1 MPKPSSFDKGKRI
14 PKEEYKKRLDNY
26 YQSKSYS
33 YLVKN
38 AYDKIL
44 ICKLRRTAKENFV
57 WPSKEAKT
65 WVVKEYYRLGGTLIG
80 DKKNDDDHLIANL
93 YNKSKRQANA
103 PKLFAQVKAEAKRKF
118 KVYPSVYAKA
128 WIVKEYKKRGG
139 TFAGQNLNPRDYKKN
154 LSNKTQTNIVVNDEG
169 KITKITQT
177 TGLQGESTLT
187 LPSGQ
192 TVSMEQ
198 NIAFKEGQSAGQL
211 FFNTKD
217 SNLYTVEEETNERK
231 IVERR
236 GDAKEGDLWV
246 HPNTGNL
253 KMKVGDKWVTVN
265 DPNELPKINNQ
276 KRRKDLSEAFAE
288 KRKKEKTEIKEVVLE
303 AKPKITRGQFLYKY
317 KSPQN
322 FYSWQDLA
330 REHINC
336 KYRSQQY
343 IYDSPAYYLKD
354 DLCNS
359 LIHTNIDNLELTENP
374 NIVNPSFFLL
384 NSSKVNEIKYSFI
397 ECHKWNNKEAK
408 DMLINPKMKF
418 DVYVNFV
425 IEPGKIHY
433 YAFNWNN
440 LNMVKFIQLP
450 VADELIKEHFQ
461 TVVNLI
467 LLMNQQPDIITEEY
481 IPSKIVPLQK
491 KYKVQSDI
499 KPRAIC
505 WVGKDFTTRV
515 VKLKPKQDE
524 DILAVAGNKRK
535 LRPHWRRGH
544 WHTVLKGAKRK
555 ERKMRWYQP
564 VFVLGNAA

>member
-1 MPKPSSFDKGKRI
+1 MPRPSKYRKGKRLS
-14 PKEEYKKRLDNY
+14 EQEYKYKLQKYYQGHIEKNYTKLGHKCINKRLFAEI
-26 YQSKSYS
+26 K
-33 YLVKN
+33 
-38 AYDKIL
+38 
-44 ICKLRRTAKENFV
+44 R
-57 WPSKEAKT
+57 EAK
-65 WVVKEYYRLGGTLIG
+65 K
-80 DKKNDDDHLIANL
+80 
-93 YNKSKRQANA
+93 
-103 PKLFAQVKAEAKRKF
+103 KF
-118 KVYPSVYAKA
+118 KVFPSSYATN
-128 WIVKEYKKRGG
+128 WIKSEYKKRGG
-139 TFAGQNLNPRDYKKN
+139 EFKSRKK
-154 LSNKTQTNIVVNDEG
+154 IVS
-169 KITKITQT
+169 
-177 TGLQGESTLT
+177 GELAFNESDATLY
-187 LPSGQ
+187 
-192 TVSMEQ
+192 V
-198 NIAFKEGQSAGQL
+198 AKEEKQ
-211 FFNTKD
+211 
-217 SNLYTVEEETNERK
+217 ERK

-236 GDAKEGDLWV
+236 GDAKEGDLWI
-246 HPNTGNL
+246 HPNTGTL
-253 KMKVGDKWVTVN
+253 HMKIGDRWVTVN
-265 DPNELPKINNQ
+265 DPSKLPKLNNKQ
-276 KRRKDLSEAFAE
+276 RRADISSAFAE
-288 KRKKEKTEIKEVVLE
+288 RHRKEKAKVKEVVLE
-303 AKPKITRGQFLYKY
+303 TKPKITRGQFLYKY

-322 FYSWQDLA
+322 FFSWQDLA

-336 KYRSQQY
+336 KYRSRQY

-359 LIHTNIDNLELTENP
+359 LINTNIDNLKLTENP

-384 NSSKVNEIKYSFI
+384 NSNKVNEIKYSFI
-397 ECHKWNNKEAK
+397 ECHKWDNKDVQ
-408 DMLINPKMKF
+408 DMLINPKYKF

-425 IEPGKIHY
+425 IEPNKIHY
-433 YAFNWNN
+433 YAFNWKN
-440 LNMVKFIQLP
+440 LNIVKLIQLP
-450 VADELIKEHFQ
+450 IADELIKEHFK

-524 DILAVAGNKRK
+524 DILIVTGNKRK

>member
-1 MPKPSSFDKGKRI
+1 MPKPASFDKGKRI
-14 PKEEYKKRLDNY
+14 PKKEYKKKLD
-26 YQSKSYS
+26 
-33 YLVKN
+33 
-38 AYDKIL
+38 
-44 ICKLRRTAKENFV
+44 
-57 WPSKEAKT
+57 
-65 WVVKEYYRLGGTLIG
+65 EYYEKRHPDFYENKGFLKKFGLKCI
-80 DKKNDDDHLIANL
+80 DKDLYKRIKN
-93 YNKSKRQANA
+93 
-103 PKLFAQVKAEAKRKF
+103 EARRKF
-118 KVYPSVYAKA
+118 KPYPSNNASA
-128 WIVKEYKKRGG
+128 WIKSQYKKRGG
-139 TFAGQNLNPRDYKKN
+139 KLRGEQDITYKEKEA
-154 LSNKTQTNIVVNDEG
+154 LSNLRTAVLNTFE
-169 KITKITQT
+169 
-177 TGLQGESTLT
+177 
-187 LPSGQ
+187 
-192 TVSMEQ
+192 
-198 NIAFKEGQSAGQL
+198 EGQSAGQL

-217 SNLYTVEEETNERK
+217 SNLNTVEEETNERK

-236 GDAKEGDLWV
+236 GDAKEGDLWI

-253 KMKVGDKWVTVN
+253 KMKVGDRWVTVN

-276 KRRKDLSEAFAE
+276 KRRKDLSDAFAE

-303 AKPKITRGQFLYKY
+303 TKPKITRGQFLYKY

-336 KYRSQQY
+336 KHRSKQY

-359 LIHTNIDNLELTENP
+359 LINTNIDNLQLTESP
-374 NIVNPSFFLL
+374 NVVNPSFFLL
-384 NSSKVNEIKYSFI
+384 HSNKINEIKYSFV
-397 ECHKWNNKEAK
+397 ECHKWGINDSK
-408 DMLINPKMKF
+408 DMLINPKYKF

-425 IEPGKIHY
+425 IEPNKIYY
-433 YAFNWNN
+433 YAFNWKN
-440 LNMVKFIQLP
+440 LKVFKILQFTEVEDHIIQ
-450 VADELIKEHFQ
+450 DHFK
-461 TVVNLI
+461 TVVNLL

-524 DILAVAGNKRK
+524 DFLVVSGSKRK

>member
-1 MPKPSSFDKGKRI
+1 MPKPAKFEKRKRLS
-14 PKEEYKKRLDNY
+14 KEEYKKRLDNY
-26 YQSKSYS
+26 YAEKAKEKNKNNLKSIKTS
-33 YLVKN
+33 PQLRKQLELDAKTFKGRCVNK
-38 AYDKIL
+38 KL
-44 ICKLRRTAKENFV
+44 LRRIRNLAKEKFKIY
-57 WPSKEAKT
+57 PSA
-65 WVVKEYYRLGGTLIG
+65 
-80 DKKNDDDHLIANL
+80 H
-93 YNKSKRQANA
+93 ANA
-103 PKLFAQVKAEAKRKF
+103 
-118 KVYPSVYAKA
+118 
-128 WIVKEYKKRGG
+128 WIRKEYKKRGG
-139 TFAGQNLNPRDYKKN
+139 LFIEDNIDETIKQRRLITRFHNFELYKTIRDEANKRFHKKYPIVAKNNWILKEYKQRGGT
-154 LSNKTQTNIVVNDEG
+154 LSSDTEKDSKDEELIYTIPSSPKSAVG
-169 KITKITQT
+169 K
-177 TGLQGESTLT
+177 LT
-187 LPSGQ
+187 EPTEEEKKQ
-192 TVSMEQ
+192 FE
-198 NIAFKEGQSAGQL
+198 EGQL
-211 FFNTKD
+211 FFNTSDNTLNTISSK
-217 SNLYTVEEETNERK
+217 EETNERK

-253 KMKVGDKWVTVN
+253 HMKVGDKWVTVN
-265 DPNELPKINNQ
+265 DPNKLPKLNKQ
-276 KRRKDLSEAFAE
+276 KVKKDLSAAFAE
-288 KRKKEKTEIKEVVLE
+288 RRKKEETIPKEVIIE
-303 AKPKITRGQFLYKY
+303 EKPKISRGQFLYKY

-336 KYRSQQY
+336 KHRSKQY

-359 LIHTNIDNLELTENP
+359 LINTNIDNLQLTESP
-374 NIVNPSFFLL
+374 NVVNPSFFLL
-384 NSSKVNEIKYSFI
+384 HSNKINEIKYSFI
-397 ECHKWNNKEAK
+397 ECHKWGINDAK
-408 DMLINPKMKF
+408 DMLINPKYKF

-425 IEPGKIHY
+425 IEPNKIYY
-433 YAFNWNN
+433 YAFNWKN
-440 LNMVKFIQLP
+440 LKIFKILQFTEVEDHIIQ
-450 VADELIKEHFQ
+450 DHFK
-461 TVVNLI
+461 TVVNLL

-515 VKLKPKQDE
+515 VKLKPKQNE
-524 DILAVAGNKRK
+524 DFLVVGGSKRK

>member
-1 MPKPSSFDKGKRI
+1 MNKPAKYAKGKRLS
-14 PKEEYKKRLDNY
+14 KEEYKKRLDKY
-26 YQSKSYS
+26 YKQRGVTFHEDRAYS
-33 YLVKN
+33 
-38 AYDKIL
+38 
-44 ICKLRRTAKENFV
+44 KLRNKCRDKRLFDALKR
-57 WPSKEAKT
+57 EAK
-65 WVVKEYYRLGGTLIG
+65 
-80 DKKNDDDHLIANL
+80 N
-93 YNKSKRQANA
+93 
-103 PKLFAQVKAEAKRKF
+103 KF
-118 KVYPSVYAKA
+118 KVYPSSYATAFLKS
-128 WIVKEYKKRGG
+128 EYTKRGG
-139 TFAGQNLNPRDYKKN
+139 KLISDDLKLRKEFMEKE
-154 LSNKTQTNIVVNDEG
+154 V
-169 KITKITQT
+169 
-177 TGLQGESTLT
+177 GE
-187 LPSGQ
+187 
-192 TVSMEQ
+192 
-198 NIAFKEGQSAGQL
+198 F
-211 FFNTKD
+211 FFNESDAT
-217 SNLYTVEEETNERK
+217 LYVAKEEKQERK

-236 GDAKEGDLWV
+236 GDAKEGDLWI
-246 HPNTGNL
+246 HPNTGTL
-253 KMKVGDKWVTVN
+253 HMKIGDRWVTVN
-265 DPNELPKINNQ
+265 DPSKLPKLNNKQ
-276 KRRKDLSEAFAE
+276 RRADISSAFAE
-288 KRKKEKTEIKEVVLE
+288 RHRKEKAKLKEVVLE
-303 AKPKITRGQFLYKY
+303 TKPKITRGQFLYKY

-336 KYRSQQY
+336 KHRSKQY

-359 LIHTNIDNLELTENP
+359 LINTNIDNLELTESP

-384 NSSKVNEIKYSFI
+384 TSNKINNIKYSFI
-397 ECHKWNNKEAK
+397 ECCNWSKNNEGEKYLREEQK
-408 DMLINPKMKF
+408 RHFQF

-425 IEPGKIHY
+425 VDSDKIHY
-433 YAFNWNN
+433 YAFNWDN
-440 LNMVKFIQLP
+440 LKMYKFIQLP
-450 VADELIKEHFQ
+450 VDDELIKEHFK

-491 KYKVQSDI
+491 KYKVQSEI

-524 DILAVAGNKRK
+524 DMLIVTGNKRK

>member
-1 MPKPSSFDKGKRI
+1 MPKPSKFRKGKKLSDQQYKYELEKYYE
-14 PKEEYKKRLDNY
+14 KEKIYKSQAYKKFRAKCIN
-26 YQSKSYS
+26 KS
-33 YLVKN
+33 LFDAIK
-38 AYDKIL
+38 
-44 ICKLRRTAKENFV
+44 
-57 WPSKEAKT
+57 KEAK
-65 WVVKEYYRLGGTLIG
+65 
-80 DKKNDDDHLIANL
+80 A
-93 YNKSKRQANA
+93 
-103 PKLFAQVKAEAKRKF
+103 KF
-118 KVYPSVYAKA
+118 KVYPSSYASA
-128 WIVKEYKKRGG
+128 WVKREYKKRGG
-139 TFAGQNLNPRDYKKN
+139 LFHSDKLKVRKEFMEGGE
-154 LSNKTQTNIVVNDEG
+154 LSFNESDATLYVAKEEKPDER
-169 KITKITQT
+169 T
-177 TGLQGESTLT
+177 
-187 LPSGQ
+187 
-192 TVSMEQ
+192 
-198 NIAFKEGQSAGQL
+198 
-211 FFNTKD
+211 
-217 SNLYTVEEETNERK
+217 

-236 GDAKEGDLWV
+236 GDAKEGDLWINP
-246 HPNTGNL
+246 HTSTLN
-253 KMKVGDKWVTVN
+253 MKIGDKWVVVN
-265 DPNELPKINNQ
+265 DPSKLPKLNNKQ
-276 KRRKDLSEAFAE
+276 RRADISSAYAI
-288 KRKKEKTEIKEVVLE
+288 RHRKEKAKLKEIVLE
-303 AKPKITRGQFLYKY
+303 TKPKITRGQFLYKY

-336 KYRSQQY
+336 KHRSKQY
-343 IYDSPAYYLKD
+343 IYDSPAYYLRD

-359 LIHTNIDNLELTENP
+359 LINTNIDNLELTESP

-384 NSSKVNEIKYSFI
+384 TSDKINNIKYSFI
-397 ECHKWNNKEAK
+397 ECRNWSKNNSDENYLRDEQKRHFQ
-408 DMLINPKMKF
+408 F

-425 IEPGKIHY
+425 VDSDKIHY

-440 LNMVKFIQLP
+440 LKMYKFIQLP
-450 VADELIKEHFQ
+450 VDDELIKEHFK
-461 TVVNLI
+461 TVINLI

-524 DILAVAGNKRK
+524 DMLIVTGNKRK

>member
-1 MPKPSSFDKGKRI
+1 MSKPAKFDKGKRI
-14 PKEEYKKRLDNY
+14 PK
-26 YQSKSYS
+26 
-33 YLVKN
+33 
-38 AYDKIL
+38 
-44 ICKLRRTAKENFV
+44 
-57 WPSKEAKT
+57 
-65 WVVKEYYRLGGTLIG
+65 KEYQKKLDEYYEKRHPDFYENQGFLKKFGFKCI
-80 DKKNDDDHLIANL
+80 DKALYKRIKN
-93 YNKSKRQANA
+93 
-103 PKLFAQVKAEAKRKF
+103 EARRKF
-118 KVYPSVYAKA
+118 KPYPSNNAAA
-128 WIVKEYKKRGG
+128 WIKSQYKKRGG
-139 TFAGQNLNPRDYKKN
+139 KLRGKQDITDKEKETLLHLRKE
-154 LSNKTQTNIVVNDEG
+154 VMEG
-169 KITKITQT
+169 
-177 TGLQGESTLT
+177 GE
-187 LPSGQ
+187 
-192 TVSMEQ
+192 
-198 NIAFKEGQSAGQL
+198 L
-211 FFNTKD
+211 FFNESD
-217 SNLYTVEEETNERK
+217 ANLYIAKEEKQERK

-236 GDAKEGDLWV
+236 GDAKEGDLWI
-246 HPNTGNL
+246 HPNTGTL
-253 KMKVGDKWVTVN
+253 HMKIGDRWVTVN
-265 DPNELPKINNQ
+265 DPSKLPKINNKQ
-276 KRRKDLSEAFAE
+276 RRADISSAFAE
-288 KRKKEKTEIKEVVLE
+288 RHRKEKAKVKEVVIE
-303 AKPKITRGQFLYKY
+303 TKPKITRGQFLYKY

-336 KYRSQQY
+336 KHRSKQY

-359 LIHTNIDNLELTENP
+359 LINTNIDNLELTESP

-384 NSSKVNEIKYSFI
+384 TSDKINNIKYSFI
-397 ECHKWNNKEAK
+397 ECRNWSKNNSDENYLRDEQKRHFQ
-408 DMLINPKMKF
+408 F

-425 IEPGKIHY
+425 VDSDKIHY

-440 LNMVKFIQLP
+440 LKMYKFIQLP
-450 VADELIKEHFQ
+450 VDDELIKEHFK

-524 DILAVAGNKRK
+524 DMLIVTGNKRK

>member
-1 MPKPSSFDKGKRI
+1 MPKPASFDKGKKI
-14 PKEEYKKRLDNY
+14 PD
-26 YQSKSYS
+26 
-33 YLVKN
+33 
-38 AYDKIL
+38 
-44 ICKLRRTAKENFV
+44 
-57 WPSKEAKT
+57 
-65 WVVKEYYRLGGTLIG
+65 
-80 DKKNDDDHLIANL
+80 
-93 YNKSKRQANA
+93 
-103 PKLFAQVKAEAKRKF
+103 
-118 KVYPSVYAKA
+118 
-128 WIVKEYKKRGG
+128 KEYKKKLDEYYAAKAKEKKKHNLKSIKTSPQLRKRLELELKSFKGRCVNKKLLRKIKNLAKEKFKIYPSAHANNWIKAEYKNRGGYFIEDNLDEQIKERRLRTRFHNFELYKTIRDEANKRFHKKYPIVARNNWILKEYKQRGG
-139 TFAGQNLNPRDYKKN
+139 T
-154 LSNKTQTNIVVNDEG
+154 LSSDTSEPT
-169 KITKITQT
+169 ITT
-177 TGLQGESTLT
+177 
-187 LPSGQ
+187 PSGQ
-192 TVSMEQ
+192 SVSMDQ
-198 NIAFKEGQSAGQL
+198 NIAFEEGQSAGQL
-211 FFNTKD
+211 FFNTND

-236 GDAKEGDLWV
+236 GDAKEGDLWI

-288 KRKKEKTEIKEVVLE
+288 KRMKEKTEIKEVVLE
-303 AKPKITRGQFLYKY
+303 TKPKITRGQFLYKY

-384 NSSKVNEIKYSFI
+384 NSNKVNEIKYSFI
-397 ECHKWNNKEAK
+397 ECHRWNNKEAK

-425 IEPGKIHY
+425 IEPNKIHY

-440 LNMVKFIQLP
+440 LKSVKFIQLP

-505 WVGKDFTTRV
+505 WVGKDFTTRI

-524 DILAVAGNKRK
+524 DILAVTGNKRK

>member
-1 MPKPSSFDKGKRI
+1 MPKPAKFDKGK
-14 PKEEYKKRLDNY
+14 KLSKVEYEAALKFAVFKGRCQNESLLKRL
-26 YQSKSYS
+26 K
-33 YLVKN
+33 
-38 AYDKIL
+38 
-44 ICKLRRTAKENFV
+44 R
-57 WPSKEAKT
+57 EAK
-65 WVVKEYYRLGGTLIG
+65 
-80 DKKNDDDHLIANL
+80 KKFN
-93 YNKSKRQANA
+93 
-103 PKLFAQVKAEAKRKF
+103 
-118 KVYPSVYAKA
+118 VYPSAYANA
-128 WIVKEYKKRGG
+128 WIKKEYKKRGG
-139 TFAGQNLNPRDYKKN
+139 MFKGENPKIRNYK
-154 LSNKTQTNIVVNDEG
+154 NKKQTNIVVNDEG
-169 KITKITQT
+169 KITQMTQT
-177 TGLQGESTLT
+177 IGIEGNPTLT

-198 NIAFKEGQSAGQL
+198 NIALKEGQSAGQL

-265 DPNELPKINNQ
+265 DPNELPKVNKQ
-276 KRRKDLSEAFAE
+276 KVKKDLSVAFAE
-288 KRKKEKTEIKEVVLE
+288 KRKQQDIKPKKVIIEE
-303 AKPKITRGQFLYKY
+303 KPKISRGQFLYKY

-336 KYRSQQY
+336 KHRSQQY

-359 LIHTNIDNLELTENP
+359 LINTNIDNLKLTENP
-374 NIVNPSFFLL
+374 NVVNPSFFLL
-384 NSSKVNEIKYSFI
+384 NSNKINEIKYSFI
-397 ECHKWNNKEAK
+397 ECHKWDNKDAK
-408 DMLINPKMKF
+408 DMLIHPKMKF

-425 IEPGKIHY
+425 IEPNKIHY

-491 KYKVQSDI
+491 KYKVQSEI

-515 VKLKPKQDE
+515 VKLKPKQNE
-524 DILAVAGNKRK
+524 DILVVSGNTRK
-535 LRPHWRRGH
+535 VRPHWRRGH
-544 WHTVLKGAKRK
+544 WHTVLKGKNRK

-564 VFVLGNAA
+564 VFVIGSQAA

>member
-1 MPKPSSFDKGKRI
+1 MPKPAQFERGKRLS
-14 PKEEYKKRLDNY
+14 KEEYKKRLDKY
-26 YQSKSYS
+26 YKEKEFKDKAKQYHH
-33 YLVKN
+33 VKRN
-38 AYDKIL
+38 TVDSILFLKI
-44 ICKLRRTAKENFV
+44 KNTAKLKFL
-57 WPSKEAKT
+57 WPSTE
-65 WVVKEYYRLGGTLIG
+65 
-80 DKKNDDDHLIANL
+80 
-93 YNKSKRQANA
+93 
-103 PKLFAQVKAEAKRKF
+103 
-118 KVYPSVYAKA
+118 AKA
-128 WIVKEYKKRGG
+128 WIVNEYYKRGG
-139 TFAGQNLNPRDYKKN
+139 KLKGDNEEQLIHTIPSSPKSA
-154 LSNKTQTNIVVNDEG
+154 VG
-169 KITKITQT
+169 KLREPT
-177 TGLQGESTLT
+177 E
-187 LPSGQ
+187 
-192 TVSMEQ
+192 
-198 NIAFKEGQSAGQL
+198 KERRQYENGQL

-236 GDAKEGDLWV
+236 GDAKEGDLWI

-253 KMKVGDKWVTVN
+253 KMKVGDRWVTVN
-265 DPNELPKINNQ
+265 DPNELPKINKQ
-276 KRRKDLSEAFAE
+276 KAKKDLSEAFAE
-288 KRKKEKTEIKEVVLE
+288 RRKKEKTEIKEVVLE
-303 AKPKITRGQFLYKY
+303 TKPKITRGQFLYKY

-336 KYRSQQY
+336 KHRSKQY

-359 LIHTNIDNLELTENP
+359 LINTNIDNLQLTESP
-374 NIVNPSFFLL
+374 NVVNPSFFLL
-384 NSSKVNEIKYSFI
+384 HSNKINEIKYSFI
-397 ECHKWNNKEAK
+397 ECHKWGVNDAK
-408 DMLINPKMKF
+408 NMLIDPRYKF

-425 IEPGKIHY
+425 IEPNKIHY
-433 YAFNWNN
+433 YAFNWKN
-440 LNMVKFIQLP
+440 LKSVKLIQLP

-491 KYKVQSDI
+491 KYKVQSNI

-515 VKLKPKQDE
+515 VKLKPKQNE
-524 DILAVAGNKRK
+524 DFLVVGGSKRK

>member
-1 MPKPSSFDKGKRI
+1 MPKPSEFEKGKRLS
-14 PKEEYKKRLDNY
+14 KEEYKKRLDNY
-26 YQSKSYS
+26 YQSKSYT
-33 YLVKN
+33 YLAKN

-44 ICKLRRTAKENFV
+44 ICKLRHTAKENFI
-57 WPSKEAKT
+57 WPSKEAKA
-65 WVVKEYYRLGGTLIG
+65 WVVKEYYRLGGTIQG
-80 DKKNDDDHLIANL
+80 DEENKDDHLIANL

-118 KVYPSVYAKA
+118 KGYPSVYAKA

-139 TFAGQNLNPRDYKKN
+139 AFAGQNLDTRNYNKKP
-154 LSNKTQTNIVVNDEG
+154 
-169 KITKITQT
+169 
-177 TGLQGESTLT
+177 GE
-187 LPSGQ
+187 
-192 TVSMEQ
+192 
-198 NIAFKEGQSAGQL
+198 L

-217 SNLYTVEEETNERK
+217 NSLSITTPSGQTVAFDSSINLDSPKQETNERK
-231 IVERR
+231 IVEHR

-265 DPNELPKINNQ
+265 DPNQLPKINKQ
-276 KRRKDLSEAFAE
+276 KAKKDLSSAFAE
-288 KRKKEKTEIKEVVLE
+288 RRKKQETKVKEIVLE
-303 AKPKITRGQFLYKY
+303 TKPKISRGQFLYKY

-322 FYSWQDLA
+322 FHSWQDLA

-336 KYRSQQY
+336 KHRSQQY

-359 LIHTNIDNLELTENP
+359 LINTNIDNLKLTENP
-374 NIVNPSFFLL
+374 NVVNPSFFLL
-384 NSSKVNEIKYSFI
+384 NSNKINEIKYSFI
-397 ECHKWNNKEAK
+397 ECHKWDNKDAK
-408 DMLINPKMKF
+408 DMLIHPKMKF

-425 IEPGKIHY
+425 IEPNKIHY

-515 VKLKPKQDE
+515 VKLKPKQNE
-524 DILAVAGNKRK
+524 DMLVVAGNKRK

>member
-14 PKEEYKKRLDNY
+14 PKMEYKKKLNEY
-26 YQSKSYS
+26 YKKQHPDLYENKAFLKRYYGKCIDKS
-33 YLVKN
+33 LFKEIKN
-38 AYDKIL
+38 
-44 ICKLRRTAKENFV
+44 
-57 WPSKEAKT
+57 EAK
-65 WVVKEYYRLGGTLIG
+65 K
-80 DKKNDDDHLIANL
+80 
-93 YNKSKRQANA
+93 
-103 PKLFAQVKAEAKRKF
+103 KF
-118 KVYPSVYAKA
+118 KPYPSNNAAA
-128 WIVKEYKKRGG
+128 WIKNQYKKRGG
-139 TFAGQNLNPRDYKKN
+139 KLRGKEQDITNKEKET
-154 LSNKTQTNIVVNDEG
+154 LSNLRTAVVD
-169 KITKITQT
+169 
-177 TGLQGESTLT
+177 
-187 LPSGQ
+187 
-192 TVSMEQ
+192 
-198 NIAFKEGQSAGQL
+198 
-211 FFNTKD
+211 
-217 SNLYTVEEETNERK
+217 TVEEETNERK

-236 GDAKEGDLWV
+236 GDAKEGDLWI

-253 KMKVGDKWVTVN
+253 KMKVGDRWVTVN

-288 KRKKEKTEIKEVVLE
+288 KRKKEKTEIKEIVLE
-303 AKPKITRGQFLYKY
+303 TKPKITRGQFLYKY

-336 KYRSQQY
+336 KHRSQQY

-384 NSSKVNEIKYSFI
+384 NSNKINEIKYSFI
-397 ECHKWNNKEAK
+397 ECHRWNNKEAK
-408 DMLINPKMKF
+408 DMLIDPRYKF

-425 IEPGKIHY
+425 IEPNKIHY
-433 YAFNWNN
+433 YAFNWKN
-440 LNMVKFIQLP
+440 LKSVKFIQLP

-524 DILAVAGNKRK
+524 DFLVVSGSKRK

>member
-1 MPKPSSFDKGKRI
+1 MPKPSEFEKGKRLS
-14 PKEEYKKRLDNY
+14 KEEYKKRLEKY
-26 YQSKSYS
+26 YKEKGKQKYIDKAYGKLQNQCLNKS
-33 YLVKN
+33 LF
-38 AYDKIL
+38 AKI
-44 ICKLRRTAKENFV
+44 KQ
-57 WPSKEAKT
+57 EAK
-65 WVVKEYYRLGGTLIG
+65 
-80 DKKNDDDHLIANL
+80 N
-93 YNKSKRQANA
+93 
-103 PKLFAQVKAEAKRKF
+103 KF
-118 KVYPSVYAKA
+118 KVYPSSYATA
-128 WIVKEYKKRGG
+128 WIKSEYKKRGG
-139 TFAGQNLNPRDYKKN
+139 TYRSSSSIQKN
-154 LSNKTQTNIVVNDEG
+154 SSNKTQTNIVVNDKG
-169 KITKITQT
+169 KITEMTQT
-177 TGLQGESTLT
+177 IGIEASPTVT

-192 TVSMEQ
+192 TVSMD
-198 NIAFKEGQSAGQL
+198 GSL

-265 DPNELPKINNQ
+265 DPSKLPKLNKQ
-276 KRRKDLSEAFAE
+276 KVKKDLSEAFAE
-288 KRKKEKTEIKEVVLE
+288 KRIKEKSEIKEVVLE

-384 NSSKVNEIKYSFI
+384 NSNKVNEIKYSFI

-425 IEPGKIHY
+425 IEPDKIHY

-440 LNMVKFIQLP
+440 LKSVKFIQLP

>member
-1 MPKPSSFDKGKRI
+1 MPKPASFDRGKKI
-14 PKEEYKKRLDNY
+14 PD
-26 YQSKSYS
+26 
-33 YLVKN
+33 
-38 AYDKIL
+38 
-44 ICKLRRTAKENFV
+44 
-57 WPSKEAKT
+57 
-65 WVVKEYYRLGGTLIG
+65 
-80 DKKNDDDHLIANL
+80 
-93 YNKSKRQANA
+93 
-103 PKLFAQVKAEAKRKF
+103 
-118 KVYPSVYAKA
+118 
-128 WIVKEYKKRGG
+128 KEYKKKLDEYYAAKAKEKKKQDLKGIKISPKVRKRLELELKSFRGRCVNQKLLRRIKNLAKDKFKIYPSAHANNWIKAEYKNRGGYFIEDNLDEQIKERRLKTRFLDFELYKTIRDEANKKFHRKYPKISRNNWIFKEYKQRGG
-139 TFAGQNLNPRDYKKN
+139 T
-154 LSNKTQTNIVVNDEG
+154 LSSDSV
-169 KITKITQT
+169 T
-177 TGLQGESTLT
+177 TEER
-187 LPSGQ
+187 
-192 TVSMEQ
+192 EQ
-198 NIAFKEGQSAGQL
+198 FEEGQL

-236 GDAKEGDLWV
+236 GDAKEGDLWI

-276 KRRKDLSEAFAE
+276 KRRKDLSDAFAE

-384 NSSKVNEIKYSFI
+384 NSNKINEIKYSFI
-397 ECHKWNNKEAK
+397 ECHRWNNKEAK
-408 DMLINPKMKF
+408 DMLIDPRYKF

-425 IEPGKIHY
+425 IEPNKIHY
-433 YAFNWNN
+433 YAFNWKN
-440 LNMVKFIQLP
+440 LKSVKFIQLP

-524 DILAVAGNKRK
+524 DFLVVSGSKRK

>member
-1 MPKPSSFDKGKRI
+1 MPKPASFDKGKRI
-14 PKEEYKKRLDNY
+14 PKQEYKKKLD
-26 YQSKSYS
+26 
-33 YLVKN
+33 
-38 AYDKIL
+38 
-44 ICKLRRTAKENFV
+44 
-57 WPSKEAKT
+57 
-65 WVVKEYYRLGGTLIG
+65 EYYKKRHPDFYENKGFLKKFGLKCI
-80 DKKNDDDHLIANL
+80 DKALYKRIKN
-93 YNKSKRQANA
+93 
-103 PKLFAQVKAEAKRKF
+103 EARRKF
-118 KVYPSVYAKA
+118 KPYPSNNASA
-128 WIVKEYKKRGG
+128 WIKSQYKKRGG
-139 TFAGQNLNPRDYKKN
+139 KLRGKEQDITNKEKKI
-154 LSNKTQTNIVVNDEG
+154 LSNLRTAVLD
-169 KITKITQT
+169 
-177 TGLQGESTLT
+177 
-187 LPSGQ
+187 
-192 TVSMEQ
+192 
-198 NIAFKEGQSAGQL
+198 
-211 FFNTKD
+211 
-217 SNLYTVEEETNERK
+217 TVEEETNERK

-236 GDAKEGDLWV
+236 GDAKEGDLWI

-253 KMKVGDKWVTVN
+253 KMKVGDRWVTVN

-276 KRRKDLSEAFAE
+276 KRRKDLSDAFAE
-288 KRKKEKTEIKEVVLE
+288 KRKKEKTEIKEIVLE
-303 AKPKITRGQFLYKY
+303 TKPKITRGQFLYKY

-336 KYRSQQY
+336 KHRSKQY

-359 LIHTNIDNLELTENP
+359 LINTNIDNLQLTESP
-374 NIVNPSFFLL
+374 NVVNPSFFLL
-384 NSSKVNEIKYSFI
+384 HSNKINDIKYSFI
-397 ECHKWNNKEAK
+397 ECHKWGINDSK
-408 DMLINPKMKF
+408 DMLINPKYKF

-425 IEPGKIHY
+425 IEPNKIYY
-433 YAFNWNN
+433 YAFNWKN
-440 LNMVKFIQLP
+440 LKIFKILQFTEVEDHIIQ
-450 VADELIKEHFQ
+450 DHFK
-461 TVVNLI
+461 TVVNLL

-524 DILAVAGNKRK
+524 DFLVVSGSKRK

>member
-1 MPKPSSFDKGKRI
+1 MPKPSKFEKGKRLS
-14 PKEEYKKRLDNY
+14 KEEYKKRLDKY
-26 YQSKSYS
+26 YKEKEFKDKAKQYHH
-33 YLVKN
+33 VKRN
-38 AYDKIL
+38 TVDSILFLKI
-44 ICKLRRTAKENFV
+44 KNTAKLKFL
-57 WPSKEAKT
+57 WPSTE
-65 WVVKEYYRLGGTLIG
+65 
-80 DKKNDDDHLIANL
+80 
-93 YNKSKRQANA
+93 
-103 PKLFAQVKAEAKRKF
+103 
-118 KVYPSVYAKA
+118 AKA
-128 WIVKEYKKRGG
+128 WVVSEYYKRGG
-139 TFAGQNLNPRDYKKN
+139 TLKG
-154 LSNKTQTNIVVNDEG
+154 
-169 KITKITQT
+169 TKDQ
-177 TGLQGESTLT
+177 E
-187 LPSGQ
+187 
-192 TVSMEQ
+192 
-198 NIAFKEGQSAGQL
+198 GQL
-211 FFNTKD
+211 FFNTSDNTLNTISSK
-217 SNLYTVEEETNERK
+217 EETNERK

-253 KMKVGDKWVTVN
+253 HMKVGDKWVTVN
-265 DPNELPKINNQ
+265 DPNKLPKLNKQ
-276 KRRKDLSEAFAE
+276 KVKKDLSEAFAE
-288 KRKKEKTEIKEVVLE
+288 KRKKQETEVKEVVLE
-303 AKPKITRGQFLYKY
+303 TKPKITRGQFLYKY

-384 NSSKVNEIKYSFI
+384 NSNKVNEIKYSFI
-397 ECHKWNNKEAK
+397 ECHKWGINDSR
-408 DMLINPKMKF
+408 DMLINPKYKF

-425 IEPGKIHY
+425 IEPNKIYY
-433 YAFNWNN
+433 YAFNWKN
-440 LNMVKFIQLP
+440 LKIFKILQFTEVEDHIIQ
-450 VADELIKEHFQ
+450 DHFK
-461 TVVNLI
+461 TVVNLL

-481 IPSKIVPLQK
+481 IPSKIVTLQK
-491 KYKVQSDI
+491 KYKVQSEI

-524 DILAVAGNKRK
+524 DMLVVAGNKRK

-564 VFVLGNAA
+564 VFVLGNVA

>member
-1 MPKPSSFDKGKRI
+1 MPKPAKFDNGNKLSKQEYSFR
-14 PKEEYKKRLDNY
+14 
-26 YQSKSYS
+26 
-33 YLVKN
+33 VKN
-38 AYDKIL
+38 QP
-44 ICKLRRTAKENFV
+44 V
-57 WPSKEAKT
+57 
-65 WVVKEYYRLGGTLIG
+65 
-80 DKKNDDDHLIANL
+80 
-93 YNKSKRQANA
+93 NKSLYAK
-103 PKLFAQVKAEAKRKF
+103 VKNEAKRKF
-118 KVYPSVYAKA
+118 KKYPSAYANK

-139 TFAGQNLNPRDYKKN
+139 TYKSIKKN
-154 LSNKTQTNIVVNDEG
+154 SSNKSQTNIVVNDEG
-169 KITKITQT
+169 KITEMTQT
-177 TGLQGESTLT
+177 IGIEASPTVT

-192 TVSMEQ
+192 TVSME
-198 NIAFKEGQSAGQL
+198 GSL

-217 SNLYTVEEETNERK
+217 SNLYTVKEKTNERK

-236 GDAKEGDLWV
+236 GDAKEGDLWI

-253 KMKVGDKWVTVN
+253 KMKVGDKWITVN
-265 DPNELPKINNQ
+265 DPNELPKLNRH
-276 KRRKDLSEAFAE
+276 KVKKDLSEAFAE
-288 KRKKEKTEIKEVVLE
+288 KRKKEDNTPKEVIIE
-303 AKPKITRGQFLYKY
+303 EKPKISRGQFLYKY

-336 KYRSQQY
+336 KHRSQQY

-359 LIHTNIDNLELTENP
+359 LINTNIDNLSLTENP

-384 NSSKVNEIKYSFI
+384 HSNKINDIKYSFI
-397 ECHKWNNKEAK
+397 ECHNWSGNDHK
-408 DMLINPKMKF
+408 DMLINPKYKF

-425 IEPGKIHY
+425 IEPNKIHY
-433 YAFNWNN
+433 YAFNWKN
-440 LNMVKFIQLP
+440 LNIFKFIQLP
-450 VADELIKEHFQ
+450 VDDEIIQDHFR

-481 IPSKIVPLQK
+481 IPSKIVTLQK

-515 VKLKPKQDE
+515 VKLKPKQNQDML
-524 DILAVAGNKRK
+524 IVTGNKRRV
-535 LRPHWRRGH
+535 RPHWRRGH
-544 WHTVLKGAKRK
+544 WHTVLQGAKRK

-564 VFVLGNAA
+564 VFVIGNQAA

>member
-1 MPKPSSFDKGKRI
+1 MQGKPASFDKGKRI
-14 PKEEYKKRLDNY
+14 PKMEYKKKLNEY
-26 YQSKSYS
+26 YKKQHPDIYENKAFLKRYYGKCIDKS
-33 YLVKN
+33 LFKEIKN
-38 AYDKIL
+38 
-44 ICKLRRTAKENFV
+44 
-57 WPSKEAKT
+57 EAK
-65 WVVKEYYRLGGTLIG
+65 K
-80 DKKNDDDHLIANL
+80 
-93 YNKSKRQANA
+93 
-103 PKLFAQVKAEAKRKF
+103 KF
-118 KVYPSVYAKA
+118 KPYPSNNAAA
-128 WIVKEYKKRGG
+128 WIKNQYKKRGG
-139 TFAGQNLNPRDYKKN
+139 KLRGKERDITDKEKET
-154 LSNKTQTNIVVNDEG
+154 LSNLRTAVLD
-169 KITKITQT
+169 
-177 TGLQGESTLT
+177 
-187 LPSGQ
+187 
-192 TVSMEQ
+192 
-198 NIAFKEGQSAGQL
+198 
-211 FFNTKD
+211 
-217 SNLYTVEEETNERK
+217 TVEEETNERK

-236 GDAKEGDLWV
+236 GDAKEGDLWI

-276 KRRKDLSEAFAE
+276 KRRKDLSDAFAE

-303 AKPKITRGQFLYKY
+303 IKPKITRGQFLYKY

-336 KYRSQQY
+336 KHRSQQY

-384 NSSKVNEIKYSFI
+384 HSNKINEIKYSFI
-397 ECHKWNNKEAK
+397 ECHKWGVNDAK
-408 DMLINPKMKF
+408 NMLIDPRYKF

-425 IEPGKIHY
+425 IEPNKIHY
-433 YAFNWNN
+433 YAFNWKN
-440 LNMVKFIQLP
+440 LKSVKLIQLP

-524 DILAVAGNKRK
+524 EFLVVSGSKRK

-564 VFVLGNAA
+564 IFVLGNAA

>member
-1 MPKPSSFDKGKRI
+1 MPRPSKYRKGKRLS
-14 PKEEYKKRLDNY
+14 EQEYKYKLQKYYQGHIEKNYTKLGHKCINKRLFAEI
-26 YQSKSYS
+26 K
-33 YLVKN
+33 
-38 AYDKIL
+38 
-44 ICKLRRTAKENFV
+44 R
-57 WPSKEAKT
+57 EAK
-65 WVVKEYYRLGGTLIG
+65 K
-80 DKKNDDDHLIANL
+80 
-93 YNKSKRQANA
+93 
-103 PKLFAQVKAEAKRKF
+103 KF
-118 KVYPSVYAKA
+118 KVFPSSYATN
-128 WIVKEYKKRGG
+128 WIKSEYKKRGG
-139 TFAGQNLNPRDYKKN
+139 EFKSRKK
-154 LSNKTQTNIVVNDEG
+154 IVG
-169 KITKITQT
+169 
-177 TGLQGESTLT
+177 GELAFNESDATLY
-187 LPSGQ
+187 
-192 TVSMEQ
+192 V
-198 NIAFKEGQSAGQL
+198 AKEEKQ
-211 FFNTKD
+211 
-217 SNLYTVEEETNERK
+217 ERK

-236 GDAKEGDLWV
+236 GDAKEGDLWI
-246 HPNTGNL
+246 HPNTGTL
-253 KMKVGDKWVTVN
+253 HMKIGDRWVTVN
-265 DPNELPKINNQ
+265 DPSKLPKLNNKQ
-276 KRRKDLSEAFAE
+276 RRADISSAFAE
-288 KRKKEKTEIKEVVLE
+288 RRKKEETKVKEVVLE
-303 AKPKITRGQFLYKY
+303 TKPKITRGQFLYKY

-336 KYRSQQY
+336 KHRSKQY
-343 IYDSPAYYLKD
+343 IFDSPAYYLKD

-359 LIHTNIDNLELTENP
+359 LINTNIDNLELTECP

-384 NSSKVNEIKYSFI
+384 TSDKINNIKYTFI
-397 ECHKWNNKEAK
+397 ECCNWAKNNDGQNYLREEQKRHF
-408 DMLINPKMKF
+408 KF

-425 IEPGKIHY
+425 IEPNKIHY

-440 LNMVKFIQLP
+440 LQIYNFIKLP
-450 VADELIKEHFQ
+450 IDNALVKEHFK

-481 IPSKIVPLQK
+481 IPSKIVTLQK

-524 DILAVAGNKRK
+524 DMLIVTGNKRK

>member
-1 MPKPSSFDKGKRI
+1 MQGKPAKFDKGKRI
-14 PKEEYKKRLDNY
+14 PK
-26 YQSKSYS
+26 
-33 YLVKN
+33 
-38 AYDKIL
+38 
-44 ICKLRRTAKENFV
+44 
-57 WPSKEAKT
+57 
-65 WVVKEYYRLGGTLIG
+65 KEYQKKLDEYYEKRHPDFYENKGFLKKFGLKCI
-80 DKKNDDDHLIANL
+80 DKALYKRIKN
-93 YNKSKRQANA
+93 
-103 PKLFAQVKAEAKRKF
+103 EARRKF
-118 KVYPSVYAKA
+118 KPYPSNNASA
-128 WIVKEYKKRGG
+128 WIKSQYKKRGG
-139 TFAGQNLNPRDYKKN
+139 KLRGKQDITDKEKETLLHLRKE
-154 LSNKTQTNIVVNDEG
+154 VMEEG
-169 KITKITQT
+169 
-177 TGLQGESTLT
+177 E
-187 LPSGQ
+187 
-192 TVSMEQ
+192 
-198 NIAFKEGQSAGQL
+198 L
-211 FFNTKD
+211 FFNESD
-217 SNLYTVEEETNERK
+217 ANLYIAKEEKQERK

-236 GDAKEGDLWV
+236 GDAKEGDLWI
-246 HPNTGNL
+246 HPNTGTL
-253 KMKVGDKWVTVN
+253 HMKIGDRWVTVN
-265 DPNELPKINNQ
+265 DPSKLPKLNNKQ
-276 KRRKDLSEAFAE
+276 RRADISSAFAE
-288 KRKKEKTEIKEVVLE
+288 RRKKEETKVKEVVLE
-303 AKPKITRGQFLYKY
+303 TKPKITRGQFLYKY

-336 KYRSQQY
+336 KHRSQQY

-359 LIHTNIDNLELTENP
+359 LINTNIDNLELTESP
-374 NIVNPSFFLL
+374 NIINPSFFLL
-384 NSSKVNEIKYSFI
+384 NSNKVNEIKYSFI
-397 ECHKWNNKEAK
+397 ECHKWDNKDAK
-408 DMLINPKMKF
+408 DMLINPKFKF

-425 IEPGKIHY
+425 IEPNKIHY

-440 LNMVKFIQLP
+440 LNMVKFIKLP

-491 KYKVQSDI
+491 KYKVQSEI

-524 DILAVAGNKRK
+524 DMLIVTGNKRK

>member
-14 PKEEYKKRLDNY
+14 PKKEYKK
-26 YQSKSYS
+26 
-33 YLVKN
+33 
-38 AYDKIL
+38 
-44 ICKLRRTAKENFV
+44 KLN
-57 WPSKEAKT
+57 
-65 WVVKEYYRLGGTLIG
+65 EYYEKKHPDFYENKGFLKKFGLKCI
-80 DKKNDDDHLIANL
+80 DKALYKRIKN
-93 YNKSKRQANA
+93 
-103 PKLFAQVKAEAKRKF
+103 EARRKF
-118 KVYPSVYAKA
+118 KPYPSNNASA
-128 WIVKEYKKRGG
+128 WIKSQYKKRGG
-139 TFAGQNLNPRDYKKN
+139 KLRGKQDITDKEKETLLHLRKE
-154 LSNKTQTNIVVNDEG
+154 VMEEG
-169 KITKITQT
+169 
-177 TGLQGESTLT
+177 E
-187 LPSGQ
+187 
-192 TVSMEQ
+192 
-198 NIAFKEGQSAGQL
+198 L
-211 FFNTKD
+211 FFNESD
-217 SNLYTVEEETNERK
+217 ANLYIAKEEKQERK

-236 GDAKEGDLWV
+236 GDAKEGDLWI
-246 HPNTGNL
+246 HPNTGTL
-253 KMKVGDKWVTVN
+253 HMKIGDRWVTVN
-265 DPNELPKINNQ
+265 DPSKLPKLNNKQ
-276 KRRKDLSEAFAE
+276 RRADISSAFAE
-288 KRKKEKTEIKEVVLE
+288 RRKKEETKVKEVVLE
-303 AKPKITRGQFLYKY
+303 TKPKITRGQFLYKY

-336 KYRSQQY
+336 KHRSQQY

-359 LIHTNIDNLELTENP
+359 LINTNIDNLELTESP
-374 NIVNPSFFLL
+374 NIINPSFFLL
-384 NSSKVNEIKYSFI
+384 NSNKVNEIKYSFI
-397 ECHKWNNKEAK
+397 ECHKWDNKDAK
-408 DMLINPKMKF
+408 DMLINPKFKF

-425 IEPGKIHY
+425 IEPNKIHY

-440 LNMVKFIQLP
+440 LNMVKFIKLP

-491 KYKVQSDI
+491 KYKVQSEI

-524 DILAVAGNKRK
+524 DMLIVTGNKRK

>member
-1 MPKPSSFDKGKRI
+1 MPKPAQFEKGKRLS
-14 PKEEYKKRLDNY
+14 KEEYKKRLDKY
-26 YQSKSYS
+26 YKEKEFKDKAKQYHH
-33 YLVKN
+33 VKRN
-38 AYDKIL
+38 TVDSILFLKI
-44 ICKLRRTAKENFV
+44 KNTAKLKFL
-57 WPSKEAKT
+57 WPSTE
-65 WVVKEYYRLGGTLIG
+65 
-80 DKKNDDDHLIANL
+80 
-93 YNKSKRQANA
+93 
-103 PKLFAQVKAEAKRKF
+103 
-118 KVYPSVYAKA
+118 AKA
-128 WIVKEYKKRGG
+128 WIVNEYYRRGG
-139 TFAGQNLNPRDYKKN
+139 KLKGDNEEQLIHTISSSPKSA
-154 LSNKTQTNIVVNDEG
+154 VG
-169 KITKITQT
+169 KLREPTEEERRQY
-177 TGLQGESTLT
+177 E
-187 LPSGQ
+187 
-192 TVSMEQ
+192 
-198 NIAFKEGQSAGQL
+198 NGQL

-217 SNLYTVEEETNERK
+217 TNLYTVEEETNERK

-236 GDAKEGDLWV
+236 GDAKEGDLWI

-253 KMKVGDKWVTVN
+253 KMKVGDRWVTVN
-265 DPNELPKINNQ
+265 DPNELPKIKDQ
-276 KRRKDLSEAFAE
+276 KRRKDLSDAFAE

-303 AKPKITRGQFLYKY
+303 TKPKITRGQFLYKY

-336 KYRSQQY
+336 KHRSKQY

-359 LIHTNIDNLELTENP
+359 LINTNIDNLQLTESP
-374 NIVNPSFFLL
+374 NVVNPSFFLL
-384 NSSKVNEIKYSFI
+384 HSNKINEIKYSFI
-397 ECHKWNNKEAK
+397 ECHKWGINDSK
-408 DMLINPKMKF
+408 DMLINPKYKF

-425 IEPGKIHY
+425 IEPNKIYY
-433 YAFNWNN
+433 YAFNWKN
-440 LNMVKFIQLP
+440 LKIFKILQFTEVEDHIIQ
-450 VADELIKEHFQ
+450 DHFK
-461 TVVNLI
+461 TVVNLL

-524 DILAVAGNKRK
+524 DFLVVSGSKRK